1 MLRNIYL
8 TCLLVILSLMAWGGT
23 PVKQVK
29 VKPIIKNDTTI
40 VTVRHFDTT
49 ALKNYSA
56 QKEFHYDT
64 GYVGESLWSRFWRW
78 FWSLFQDEEA
88 AANTFSTIINYT
100 LIALGVAAL
109 VFLILK
115 LVGVD
120 IFNIIRRKP
129 KTVALPYDEFVE
141 DIYAVNLDAE
151 IEKAASQ
158 QNYRFAVR
166 LLYLRSLKQL
176 SDANLI
182 QWDVNK
188 TNSIYINELTN
199 AEQRFAFKIL
209 TRQFEYVWYGELTID
224 AQVFKKINDLFTGF
238 KIKMA

>member
-1 MLRNIYL
+1 MLRNLYL
-8 TCLLVILSLMAWGGT
+8 TGLCLLLNLMVWAGT

-29 VKPIIKNDTTI
+29 IKLVAKNDTTLAA
-40 VTVRHFDTT
+40 VRHFDTA
-49 ALKNYSA
+49 ALKSYNT
-56 QKEFHYDT
+56 QKEFRYGS

-78 FWSLFQDEEA
+78 FWSLFKDQDA
-88 AANTFSTIINYT
+88 AADTFSTIINYV

-115 LVGVD
+115 LLGVD
-120 IFNIIRRKP
+120 VFKVLGRKSQS
-129 KTVALPYDEFVE
+129 VGLPYDESVE
-141 DIYAVNLDAE
+141 DIYAVDLDAE
-151 IEKAASQ
+151 IEKAAAQ

-176 SDANLI
+176 SDAGLI

-188 TNSIYINELTN
+188 TNNIYINELTN

-224 AQVFKKINDLFTGF
+224 AQVFKKINDLFIGF
-238 KIKMA
+238 KVKMA

>member
-1 MLRNIYL
+1 MLRNLYL
-8 TCLLVILSLMAWGGT
+8 TGLFVILNLMAWGGT

-29 VKPIIKNDTTI
+29 IKQIAKNDTTI
-40 VTVRHFDTT
+40 VAVRHFDTS
-49 ALKNYSA
+49 ALKNYSS
-56 QKEFHYDT
+56 QKEFRYGS

-78 FWSLFQDEEA
+78 FWSLFQDQDA
-88 AANTFSTIINYT
+88 AAATFSTIINYT

-115 LVGVD
+115 LAGVD
-120 IFNIIRRKP
+120 VLKIIRRKSQ
-129 KTVALPYDEFVE
+129 TVVLPYNESVE
-141 DIYAVNLDAE
+141 DIYAVDLDVE
-151 IEKAASQ
+151 IEKAAAT

-188 TNSIYINELTN
+188 TNSIYIDELTN

-224 AQVFKKINDLFTGF
+224 APVFKKINDLFNGF
-238 KIKMA
+238 KIKIA